1 MTRHKRGIE
10 LTGAAS
16 APATDGPV
24 SIFTFGALLKYRHS
38 LTGYCRRCET
48 SRLFDPST
56 RPAGETF
63 VGRTFRCK
71 DCRGVMELSLSPPAW
86 ERRE

>member
-1 MTRHKRGIE
+1 M
-10 LTGAAS
+10 S
-16 APATDGPV
+16 DGQI
-24 SIFTFGALLKYRHS
+24 SITTFGDLILYRHT
-38 LTGYCRRCET
+38 LTGYCRRCQA
-48 SRLFDPST
+48 SRPFDPST

-71 DCRGVMELSLSPPAW
+71 DCGGVMELSLTPPAW